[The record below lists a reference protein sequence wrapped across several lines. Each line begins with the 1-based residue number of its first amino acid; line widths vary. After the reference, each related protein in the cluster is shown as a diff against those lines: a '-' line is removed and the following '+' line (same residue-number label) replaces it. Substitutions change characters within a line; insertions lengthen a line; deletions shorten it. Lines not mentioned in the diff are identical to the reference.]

1 MSPGKGIG
9 RDTASSPVS
18 CHEAR
23 KKKNATTLQNETFP
37 RKSFQMSLMSSLAL
51 SPGLSYTYQEE
62 SDGHPFLN
70 K

>member
-1 MSPGKGIG
+1 MKP
-9 RDTASSPVS
+9 
-18 CHEAR
+18 E
-23 KKKNATTLQNETFP
+23 KKNATTLQNETFP

-51 SPGLSYTYQEE
+51 CPRLPYTYKEE